1 MIYTRIENLFATE
14 ITETFEKISFSLWT
28 LWRGNNCNR
37 SDSHLLSKMTRAA
50 WNQNLL
56 LSLEG
61 FGEEGRIAASYLRR
75 RKTYIGFLKAR
86 KNVGAFWTPLRTI
99 HLNTVHYSLQTNPA
113 DPRLLTL
120 LIHEV
125 KHLQQGPVTALSVY
139 GELEAWQLQ
148 FRLYHQKASAKMRPA
163 IEKLLSLP
171 LSWDRAVLQQAREL
185 MQEFAGKGYRVDL
198 LPLYP
203 LGKEI
208 RFRLFGQTP

>member
-1 MIYTRIENLFATE
+1 M
-14 ITETFEKISFSLWT
+14 
-28 LWRGNNCNR
+28 
-37 SDSHLLSKMTRAA
+37 LSKITRAA
-50 WNQNLL
+50 WSQTLL
-56 LSLEG
+56 HSLEG
-61 FGEEGRIAASYLRR
+61 FGEEGRIAASYLRAH
-75 RKTYIGFLKAR
+75 KTHIGFWSAR

-148 FRLYHQKASAKMRPA
+148 FRLYHQKTNAKMRPA